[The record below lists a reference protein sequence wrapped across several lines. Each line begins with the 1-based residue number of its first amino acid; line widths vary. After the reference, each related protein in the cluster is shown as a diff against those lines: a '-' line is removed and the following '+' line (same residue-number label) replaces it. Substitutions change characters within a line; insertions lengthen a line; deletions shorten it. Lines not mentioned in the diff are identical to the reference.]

1 MTTESQTLSIQPVTP
16 ERWDDLAELFE
27 RPGPR
32 GGRQDSANCWC
43 SVWRC
48 TQGDPTTNRQEL
60 HDRVA
65 ASDEPGLLAYLDGE
79 PVGWVSVAPRAHF
92 TSLLRSTQF
101 RPLDDDPDVWV
112 VSCFIVD
119 RRVRRS
125 GLGTRLLAAAVA
137 HARDHGATAVEGFP
151 HEQPDY
157 KGKLSTFLSLGF
169 APVRTVGRRTV
180 VRHTLS

>member
-1 MTTESQTLSIQPVTP
+1 MGNRTEALEIRPVTP
-16 ERWDDLAELFE
+16 ERWGDLAELFE

-32 GGRQDSANCWC
+32 GGKQDSANCWC

-48 TQGDPTTNRQEL
+48 TQGTPETNRQEL

-65 ASDEPGLLAYLDGE
+65 AADEPGLLAYLNGE
-79 PVGWVSVAPRAHF
+79 PVGWVSVASRAHF

-112 VSCFIVD
+112 VSCFVVD
-119 RRVRRS
+119 RRARRK
-125 GLGTRLLAAAVA
+125 GVGTTLLAAAVA

-151 HEQPDY
+151 SEQGDY
-157 KGKLSTFLSLGF
+157 KGRLSTFLDQGF
-169 APVRTVGRRTV
+169 EPVRTVGKRTV